1 MFAQFIAAKNE
12 VNIDMRIEKLKK
24 YCEKYPNYPRA
35 INYIGFVYGN
45 DKKDPNEAIIWHKKA
60 VEVLPIF

>member
-1 MFAQFIAAKNE
+1 
-12 VNIDMRIEKLKK
+12 MRIEKLKK